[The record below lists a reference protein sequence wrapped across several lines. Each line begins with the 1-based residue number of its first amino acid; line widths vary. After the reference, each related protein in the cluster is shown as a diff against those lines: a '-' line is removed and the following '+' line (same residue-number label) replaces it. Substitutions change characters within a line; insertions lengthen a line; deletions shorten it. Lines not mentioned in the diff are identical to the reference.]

1 LTHHWHKTV
10 EDKRALGA
18 TYLRQ
23 RARNKVTRLLYG
35 DGMINTPYGLGSER
49 TMDEYIKFS
58 GIDYKNRTIT
68 NKV

>member
-1 LTHHWHKTV
+1 
-10 EDKRALGA
+10 
-18 TYLRQ
+18 
-23 RARNKVTRLLYG
+23 
-35 DGMINTPYGLGSER
+35 MINTPYGLGSER